1 MQMLTIL
8 YSSIWK
14 PKPSENLIFLD
25 VDVRQ
30 HPNKDNGDTD
40 VCFFYQEPHVRTSL
54 FFWFINKL
62 Q

>member
-40 VCFFYQEPHVRTSL
+40 VCFFIKNLMLEPAYSFGL
-54 FFWFINKL
+54 
-62 Q
+62 